1 MHRQHP
7 TPNSQLPSRLIRGP
21 ADRGRWRLAS
31 WGLPVAL
38 VVVAT
43 LHGAQAPRRI
53 VSTSPSITETLFALG
68 LGDRV
73 VAVSQYCRFP
83 AEVATL
89 PKVGTYLRPDV
100 ERIAQLRP
108 DLTIINPKAEG
119 LERNLRVVKVP
130 FVTVEPGNLSSVFVS
145 IRTIGAA
152 AGVPDRA
159 TALIGTLETRL
170 NEIRKAVAGR
180 PLQRVL
186 IIVGRRPGTLTDLV
200 AVSRN
205 SYMSELASIAG
216 GVNVLADASLPE
228 YPRISMETVIR
239 LQPDVIIDAGDME
252 DRPNERHARE
262 PVTLGM
268 WRRQQIAGV
277 RAPRV
282 YVVLSDAFVIPGPRM
297 IEAAE
302 TMALWLHGVRTWGPA
317 SAGSEAIGR

>member
-1 MHRQHP
+1 MQA
-7 TPNSQLPSRLIRGP
+7 LRLSLVLVC
-21 ADRGRWRLAS
+21 AA
-31 WGLPVAL
+31 VAAL
-38 VVVAT
+38 D
-43 LHGAQAPRRI
+43 GQAPSRI

-83 AEVATL
+83 AQVAAL

-159 TALIGTLETRL
+159 TALIGALEGRL

-180 PLQRVL
+180 PPQRVL

-252 DRPNERHARE
+252 DRPNERQARE

-268 WRRQQIAGV
+268 WKRQQIAGV
-277 RAPRV
+277 RAARV
-282 YVVLSDAFVIPGPRM
+282 HVVISDAFVIPGPRM
-297 IEAAE
+297 TEAAE
-302 TMALWLHGVRTWGPA
+302 TMALWLHGVRF
-317 SAGSEAIGR
+317 